1 MNKSTKIQPYDY
13 NLLVLPD
20 IYNIQGYSPIIIS
33 NEIIDEIIDLSSKKF
48 YESYLDSKIAGH
60 VLNFTISN
68 INELLKFNFW

>member
-33 NEIIDEIIDLSSKKF
+33 NEIIDEIIDLSSKKL

-68 INELLKFNFW
+68 INELLKFHFW